1 MGNDLESSREI
12 STHHSLPRKEKTE
25 FLRNRNFWSPED
37 LDKGKRFLI
46 RQISIRFLL
55 TQNQTCV
62 DSLNTVAKV
71 LKPTWLKSIRT
82 WTSSESSNHAKLNR
96 GYETKYFVASHRR
109 SDFTKFLVTKLHFQ
123 FNPVSFIAVK
133 VSIRNHSVILGLGT
147 FYAQI
152 KISCPQ
158 YKKLRTASMKQQ
170 RAPLPKRRVNCRM
183 NPFEHVGINYA
194 GPFKLKL
201 GRAKARKEVWILI

>member
-1 MGNDLESSREI
+1 MAQINPYLD
-12 STHHSLPRKEKTE
+12 E
-25 FLRNRNFWSPED
+25 FGIIKSNSN
-37 LDKGKRFLI
+37 
-46 RQISIRFLL
+46 L
-55 TQNQTCV
+55 T
-62 DSLNTVAKV
+62 
-71 LKPTWLKSIRT
+71 KS
-82 WTSSESSNHAKLNR
+82 NG
-96 GYETKYFVASHRR
+96 GYETKYPVTLHRR
-109 SDFTKFLVTKLHFQ
+109 SNFTKLLVTNLHFQ
-123 FNPVSFIAVK
+123 FEHPVSFAAVK

-158 YKKLRTASMKQQ
+158 YKKLRTTSMKQQ

-183 NPFEHVGINYA
+183 NPSEHVGINYA